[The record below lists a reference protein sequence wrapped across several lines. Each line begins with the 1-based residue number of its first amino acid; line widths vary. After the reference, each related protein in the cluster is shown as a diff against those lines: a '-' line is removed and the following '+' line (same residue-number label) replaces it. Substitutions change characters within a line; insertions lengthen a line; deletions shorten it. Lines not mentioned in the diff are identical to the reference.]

1 MLTIDNVVVRFGRV
15 TALDNVSN
23 IERAH
28 EAYEILERL
37 GLAEHAYQLADG
49 LPYGRLKRI
58 GSMVDTGLSLSVEG
72 ESGVFGE

>member
-1 MLTIDNVVVRFGRV
+1 MLTIDNAVVRFGGV

-23 IERAH
+23 IEHAH

-49 LPYGRLKRI
+49 LPYGTLKRI
-58 GSMVDTGLSLSVEG
+58 GGMVDTGLSLSVEG